1 MTKASQ
7 FWRIKVILL
16 GETECYWSL
25 LLWLFFGWF
34 DLAFLLLWEVFVCF
48 LVGLF
53 VCFCYVPF
61 MTYSNQNPSSA
72 ILQES
77 LPPISKSIGSLIHVF
92 GFRPKAETS
101 PCFFFQNQVQKI
113 LWEILFNYVPCT
125 INLCRM
131 ITSLKESWSS
141 HCLAQVKL
149 LILIVFFL
157 LVIVLFLLIV

>member
-7 FWRIKVILL
+7 FRRIKVILL

-72 ILQES
+72 ILHES
-77 LPPISKSIGSLIHVF
+77 LTPISKNIGSLIHVF

-101 PCFFFQNQVQKI
+101 PCFFSKSSSKDTMGDTFQLRSLYYQLVQYDYFSKRE
-113 LWEILFNYVPCT
+113 LE
-125 INLCRM
+125 
-131 ITSLKESWSS
+131 
-141 HCLAQVKL
+141 
-149 LILIVFFL
+149 
-157 LVIVLFLLIV
+157 